1 MPERIIRVL
10 HIGKRVSILKKLT
23 EACIEYGFHASWT
36 NQLKQIEVITATY
49 QASDYDVITF
59 EQDINT
65 ETKEK
70 LMIRFTKQN
79 PQIKSIT
86 RLAEM
91 PSLVIDQVQQLFRSD
106 QHGLH
111 IERIAPNQIELAN
124 QKSCHII
131 VKHYWVNWLYQKK
144 EAILLNLE
152 VDKGEMTV
160 AWPDKS
166 KQSYISIVVDDQV
179 VEVLS

>member
-1 MPERIIRVL
+1 MQEQVIRVL
-10 HIGKRVSILKKLT
+10 HIGKRASTLKKLT
-23 EACIEYGFHASWT
+23 EVCVDQGFHVSWT

-79 PQIKSIT
+79 PQIKVIT
-86 RLAEM
+86 RLAAI
-91 PSLVIDQVQQLFRSD
+91 PSLVIDQVYQTFRSD
-106 QHGLH
+106 QHALH

-124 QKSCHII
+124 QNRCHIM

-144 EAILLNLE
+144 AAVLLNLE

-160 AWPDKS
+160 AWPHKS
-166 KQSYISIVVDDQV
+166 KQSYVTVVADNQV
-179 VEVLS
+179 IEVLS